1 MTSRKGWCILCCSNL
16 FVPSRNISLAV
27 LEQEE
32 AEFKAARDKL
42 LASRQQEAIRRQ
54 VRDYRGVVPE
64 PALVN
69 TYGAQESIPSNQF
82 RQPM

>member
-1 MTSRKGWCILCCSNL
+1 MTSSKRVHSVCSNL

-54 VRDYRGVVPE
+54 VRDYTAVVPVLDE
-64 PALVN
+64 RVAGIDKYRGKIQCPNL
-69 TYGAQESIPSNQF
+69 
-82 RQPM
+82 